1 MILYVIEYNFKGQ
14 SNVSAVCFSKTP
26 FSWVMENYKI
36 FNTYL
41 IKYDVGNLPTT
52 EGMTEFLRSLK

>member
-1 MILYVIEYNFKGQ
+1 MILYVIEYNFKGL

-26 FSWVMENYKI
+26 FSWVMEDYKI

-41 IKYDVGNLPTT
+41 IKYNINNLPTT
-52 EGMTEFLRSLK
+52 KGITEFLKLLK